1 MNAAFRSEAGRLAVA
16 AAYADLLAHWPVAC
30 EQIRVPTREGETFV
44 IACGPAD
51 APPLVLCHGAQAN
64 AAIWM
69 VDAAAWS
76 ARFRV
81 FAIDMIGEP
90 GLSAASRP
98 PLETDAH
105 ALWMDDVLGGLG
117 VDSAAFVGV
126 SLGGWLALDYATR
139 RPGRVAAL
147 ALIAPAGIGR
157 QINFLAKAWP
167 LLLLGSWGRRR
178 MREMVLG
185 PAPTDLTAEET
196 RLGAFMLLTM
206 SHVRPRIVTIPLASD
221 AALRALSMPVLAVLG
236 DRDALIDTAEVR
248 SRLADCRP
256 DARIVWLPGVGHF
269 IRGQTALIGAFL
281 VEVAS

>member
-81 FAIDMIGEP
+81 YAIDMIGEP
-90 GLSAASRP
+90 GLSADSRP

-126 SLGGWLALDYATR
+126 SLGGWLALDYAIR
-139 RPGRVAAL
+139 RPGRVVAL

-157 QINFLAKAWP
+157 QINFLAKTWP
-167 LLLLGSWGRRR
+167 LLLLGSWGRRK
-178 MREMVLG
+178 MRELVLG
-185 PAPTDLTAEET
+185 PAPTHLTAEEM

-236 DRDALIDTAEVR
+236 DRDALIDTAEIR

-256 DARIVWLPGVGHF
+256 DARIVWLSGVGHF

-281 VEVAS
+281 GEVAS